1 MGGKKKKGKGKKKK
15 GGKKTG
21 PAKLILPNFVPVHR
35 TKSPL
40 AVHIHHLDDMFLLYS
55 DEYDES
61 SKIIEEIGK
70 ILDIPPENLRL
81 YFSNKRRVEPETVN
95 HDQQIIHNVH
105 LYLTIK
111 NEDQWESVKDIINYN
126 IYDVD
131 LDAILN
137 KEEEERKLEEARI
150 KEEEEKK
157 KKEAAEKA
165 LGRHRKKNITSQ

>member
-1 MGGKKKKGKGKKKK
+1 MAGKKKKGKKKKK
-15 GGKKTG
+15 GGKKG
-21 PAKLILPNFVPVHR
+21 EAKIILPNFVPIHR

-40 AVHIHHLDDMFLLYS
+40 AVHIHHLDDMFLIYS
-55 DEYDES
+55 DEYDEA

-70 ILDIPPENLRL
+70 ILNIEPINIRL
-81 YFSNKRRVEPETVN
+81 YFDNKRKVDPETVN
-95 HDQQIIHNVH
+95 HDQQIAHNTH

-111 NEDQWESVKDIINYN
+111 IEDQWEKLQDIFGYN

-131 LDAILN
+131 LDKILD

-157 KKEAAEKA
+157 KKEAAEKVMEK
-165 LGRHRKKNITSQ
+165 HRKKIGHK

>member
-1 MGGKKKKGKGKKKK
+1 MAGKKKKGKKKK
-15 GGKKTG
+15 GGKKAA

-40 AVHIHHLDDMFLLYS
+40 AIHIHHLDDMFLIYS

-61 SKIIEEIGK
+61 QKIIEEIGK
-70 ILDIPPENLRL
+70 ILNIDPANLRL

-95 HDQQIIHNVH
+95 HDQQVIHNVH

-111 NEDQWESVKDIINYN
+111 NEDQWENIKDILNYN

-131 LDAILN
+131 LESILN
-137 KEEEERKLEEARI
+137 KEEEERKLEEARL
-150 KEEEEKK
+150 KEEEERK

-165 LGRHRKKNITSQ
+165 IGRHRKKNISSQ

>member
-1 MGGKKKKGKGKKKK
+1 MAGKKKKGKKKK

-21 PAKLILPNFVPVHR
+21 PAKLILPNFVPIHR

-40 AVHIHHLDDMFLLYS
+40 AVHIHHLDDMFLIYS

-61 SKIIEEIGK
+61 LKIIEEIGK
-70 ILDIPPENLRL
+70 ILNIEPANLRL
-81 YFSNKRRVEPETVN
+81 YFGNKRRVEPETVN
-95 HDQQIIHNVH
+95 HDQQVIHNVH

-111 NEDQWESVKDIINYN
+111 NEDQWENIKDILNYN

-131 LDAILN
+131 LDSILN
-137 KEEEERKLEEARI
+137 KEEMEKKLEEDKI

-157 KKEAAEKA
+157 KKEAADKILA
-165 LGRHRKKNITSQ
+165 RHRKKNSGSQ

>member
-1 MGGKKKKGKGKKKK
+1 MAGKKKKGKKKK
-15 GGKKTG
+15 GGKKIG

-40 AVHIHHLDDMFLLYS
+40 AVHIHHLDDMFLIYS

-61 SKIIEEIGK
+61 LKIIEEVGK
-70 ILDIPPENLRL
+70 ILNIEPVNLRL
-81 YFSNKRRVEPETVN
+81 YFSNKRRVDPETVN

-111 NEDQWESVKDIINYN
+111 KEEQWESIKDILNYN
-126 IYDVD
+126 IYDIN
-131 LDAILN
+131 LDAILD
-137 KEEEERKLEEARI
+137 KEEEERKLEEARL

-157 KKEAAEKA
+157 KKEAAERTV
-165 LGRHRKKNITSQ
+165 GRHRKKNINQ

>member
-21 PAKLILPNFVPVHR
+21 PAKIILPNFVPVHR

-40 AVHIHHLDDMFLLYS
+40 AVHIHHLDDMFLIYS

-70 ILDIPPENLRL
+70 ILNIAPENLRL
-81 YFSNKRRVEPETVN
+81 YFSNRRRVETDTVN

-111 NEDQWESVKDIINYN
+111 NEDQWENIRDILNYN

-131 LDAILN
+131 LEAILN

-150 KEEEEKK
+150 KEEEERK

-165 LGRHRKKNITSQ
+165 FGRHRKKNINQ